1 MLSSAESTVGNQ
13 SLGRQRKL
21 LEVYLGL
28 WTRPKGLVVGEGGRH
43 IDELALHIVL
53 VLDDEL
59 VVGVEGPESIV
70 PVFDG
75 HVGLLVRL
83 YLSKQFLQ

>member
-1 MLSSAESTVGNQ
+1 M
-13 SLGRQRKL
+13 
-21 LEVYLGL
+21 
-28 WTRPKGLVVGEGGRH
+28 
-43 IDELALHIVL
+43 ALHIVL
-53 VLDDEL
+53 ILDNKL